1 MATSRWPVKDDK
13 FNLFA
18 HRSKSKTSVVRAPSK
33 QISDIPRVEWR
44 FECLHTLSISSC
56 NPFQPCQGFSL
67 SPPPFSPIMFGLNKK
82 SICFPF
88 VYFEYTQALLCAY
101 SRVWCT
107 SSSYNAILEG
117 RIHAF
122 FVLLLSHCFAMKTSL
137 ARLHQRCSLRLFIP
151 IFLPSYKSTTD
162 RLEVMRNFMMCQKA
176 VIAFRGIQKYTPQP
190 YKN

>member
-1 MATSRWPVKDDK
+1 MI
-13 FNLFA
+13 NLIYVLTDP
-18 HRSKSKTSVVRAPSK
+18 SQKTSVARAPSK
-33 QISDIPRVEWR
+33 RISDMPRVEWR

-56 NPFQPCQGFSL
+56 NPFQPCQGFPL

-117 RIHAF
+117 RNHAF

-137 ARLHQRCSLRLFIP
+137 SLVCINAAPFAYLFP
-151 IFLPSYKSTTD
+151 FFSHHTRALRSDWK
-162 RLEVMRNFMMCQKA
+162 
-176 VIAFRGIQKYTPQP
+176 
-190 YKN
+190 

>member
-1 MATSRWPVKDDK
+1 MVLRMPTYSIHFIVQ
-13 FNLFA
+13 
-18 HRSKSKTSVVRAPSK
+18 S
-33 QISDIPRVEWR
+33 IPAMPR
-44 FECLHTLSISSC
+44 FF
-56 NPFQPCQGFSL
+56 PL

-151 IFLPSYKSTTD
+151 IFLPSYKSTTE

-190 YKN
+190 YKNELVFKHFNSSC

>member
-1 MATSRWPVKDDK
+1 MATSRWPVKDDQ

-18 HRSKSKTSVVRAPSK
+18 HRSKSKTSVERAPSK
-33 QISDIPRVEWR
+33 QIYWGYTEGRMALWMPTYSIHFIVQSIPAMPR
-44 FECLHTLSISSC
+44 FF
-56 NPFQPCQGFSL
+56 PL

-117 RIHAF
+117 RNHAF

-137 ARLHQRCSLRLFIP
+137 SLVCINAAPFAYLFPFFSHHTRALRSDWKWWGILWCAKRLL
-151 IFLPSYKSTTD
+151 
-162 RLEVMRNFMMCQKA
+162 
-176 VIAFRGIQKYTPQP
+176 
-190 YKN
+190 

>member
-1 MATSRWPVKDDK
+1 MNAYILYP
-13 FNLFA
+13 F
-18 HRSKSKTSVVRAPSK
+18 HRA
-33 QISDIPRVEWR
+33 I
-44 FECLHTLSISSC
+44 HSSHAKV
-56 NPFQPCQGFSL
+56 FSL

-117 RIHAF
+117 RNHAF

-137 ARLHQRCSLRLFIP
+137 SRSFASTL
-151 IFLPSYKSTTD
+151 LPSPIYSH
-162 RLEVMRNFMMCQKA
+162 FSP
-176 VIAFRGIQKYTPQP
+176 IIQEHYGAIGSDEEFYDVPKGCYSF
-190 YKN
+190 